1 MPSCS
6 PAGAGEIENM
16 STADVNNLRQEVR
29 TALNEFQRE
38 FPNAIEQIAT
48 HRRAV
53 EQFCNL
59 QPSVSEDSLQKLI
72 QKQTHIKS
80 AIMATWRSLRRV
92 QYWSKLRQ
100 RSL

>member
-1 MPSCS
+1 M
-6 PAGAGEIENM
+6 
-16 STADVNNLRQEVR
+16 
-29 TALNEFQRE
+29 LNDFERE
-38 FPNAIEQIAT
+38 FPNAVEQIAT

-59 QPSVSEDSLQKLI
+59 RLSGADALQKLI
-72 QKQTHIKS
+72 QKQVHIKS

-92 QYWSKLRQ
+92 QYWSKLRK

>member
-1 MPSCS
+1 
-6 PAGAGEIENM
+6 M
-16 STADVNNLRQEVR
+16 SMSAADLNILRQQLR
-29 TALNEFQRE
+29 TALNDFERE

-53 EQFCNL
+53 EEFCNL
-59 QPSVSEDSLQKLI
+59 RLSGEEALQKLI
-72 QKQTHIKS
+72 QKQAHIKS
-80 AIMATWRSLRRV
+80 AILATWRSLRRV